1 MSKADLDRPIR
12 LIQINTARG
21 KIANGDHSTRRRA
34 VVAHHEGKGD
44 VVRCVGHARLL
55 VLLVPLHPAPRVS
68 GGCIHVAQFGFEQAV
83 RDDERRTVA
92 RTSPSHAAIAW
103 SVAISS
109 AILRGSSILVCH
121 LPKSAK
127 QMLVVEFADL
137 EIGSAAERYRASMAK
152 YLPKPLRT
160 LYRGGR
166 ARAVN
171 RFTSSNAAAIIE
183 IKRQCHEKSDFGH
196 TFALCKFSSCALREA
211 SP

>member
-1 MSKADLDRPIR
+1 MDHRSLVTSCGGG
-12 LIQINTARG
+12 LITIEGVHCLQWDKFRGSNTC
-21 KIANGDHSTRRRA
+21 STHKTKVRNA
-34 VVAHHEGKGD
+34 EGSVAHHRKRRNRGLASTKAITAAQLAASFG
-44 VVRCVGHARLL
+44 
-55 VLLVPLHPAPRVS
+55 PR
-68 GGCIHVAQFGFEQAV
+68 E
-83 RDDERRTVA
+83 
-92 RTSPSHAAIAW
+92 
-103 SVAISS
+103 
-109 AILRGSSILVCH
+109 SSILVCH

-127 QMLVVEFADL
+127 QMPIVEFADL

-171 RFTSSNAAAIIE
+171 RFTSSNAATIIE

-196 TFALCKFSSCALREA
+196 TFALCKFPSCALREA